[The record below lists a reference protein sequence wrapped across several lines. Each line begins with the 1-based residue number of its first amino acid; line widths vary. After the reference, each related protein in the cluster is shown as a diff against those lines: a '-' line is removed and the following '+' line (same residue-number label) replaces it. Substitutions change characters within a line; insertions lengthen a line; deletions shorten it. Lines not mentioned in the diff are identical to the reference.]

1 MLKSIAPPRTFR
13 PTTAQVEAYRRVL
26 AAQADIDRIEPIVRG
41 YQRATLARGQWRVA
55 QEWVDDGHPCHVI
68 EQPVH
73 AWMMSDADHAEYLRQ
88 CRAAQLAAGLPDLG
102 DRCPLLVAQD
112 DLRCARR
119 DLVGALRPIT
129 GIDWQTALVAG
140 PRRADEYADAAMR
153 LMRAAVR

>member
-1 MLKSIAPPRTFR
+1 MLKSIAPPRTFH
-13 PTTAQVEAYRRVL
+13 PDAAQVEAYRRAL
-26 AAQADIDRIEPIVRG
+26 AAQAEIARIEPIVRG
-41 YQRATLARGQWRVA
+41 YQRDILACGQWRVA

-68 EQPVH
+68 EQPAH
-73 AWMMSDADHAEYLRQ
+73 AWMMADADHAEYLHQ

-112 DLRCARR
+112 DLRRARR
-119 DLVGALRPIT
+119 DLVDALRPVT
-129 GIDWQTALVAG
+129 GVDWQTALVAG